1 VTEEATMTDQALVDA
16 LRHSRLG
23 AELTPEQSETLAGSL
38 TFRDLSTDEV
48 LIAQGTSD
56 NHLYV
61 IVRGALA
68 VVRNAGTPERV
79 TLLTLTS
86 GDLVGEL
93 SFIDETPH
101 YSSLVATSPTRVFG
115 LERERLEALLTT
127 HPDIV
132 YRVMRA
138 IVRTV
143 HEIQRRIS
151 MHSTEL
157 MNYIYKQH
165 GRY

>member
-1 VTEEATMTDQALVDA
+1 MTDQALVEA
-16 LRHSRLG
+16 LQHSRLG
-23 AELTPEQSETLAGSL
+23 AELTVEQAKTLADNLG
-38 TFRDLSTDEV
+38 FRDLAPDEILV
-48 LIAQGTSD
+48 EQGTSD

-61 IVRGALA
+61 VIRGALG
-68 VVRNAGTPERV
+68 VVRNASTPERV
-79 TLLTLTS
+79 TLLTLTA

-101 YSSLVATSPTRVFG
+101 YASLVATSPTRVFG
-115 LERERLEALLTT
+115 LERERLESLLHTD
-127 HPDIV
+127 PDIV

-157 MNYIYKQH
+157 TNYIYKQH
-165 GRY
+165 GKY

>member
-1 VTEEATMTDQALVDA
+1 MTDEALVDA

-23 AELTPEQSETLAGSL
+23 AELTAEQSKTLADNL
-38 TFRDLSTDEV
+38 WFRDLAPDEV
-48 LIAQGTSD
+48 LVAQGASD

-61 IVRGALA
+61 IVRGALS
-68 VVRNAGTPERV
+68 VIRNAGTPERV
-79 TLLTLTS
+79 TLLTLTA

-101 YSSLVATSPTRVFG
+101 YASLVATSPTRVFG
-115 LERERLEALLTT
+115 LERERLELLLGTD
-127 HPDIV
+127 PDIV

-151 MHSTEL
+151 MHAAEL

-165 GRY
+165 GKY

>member
-1 VTEEATMTDQALVDA
+1 MMTDPALVDA
-16 LRHSRLG
+16 LRRSRIG
-23 AELTPEQSETLAGSL
+23 AELADDEMHTLAGNL
-38 TFRDLSTDEV
+38 RFRDLEPNEV
-48 LIAQGTSD
+48 LVGEGTSD
-56 NHLYV
+56 DHLYV
-61 IVRGALA
+61 IVRGALD

-79 TLLTLTS
+79 TLLTLTT

-101 YSSLVATSPTRVFG
+101 YASLIASGPTRVFG
-115 LERERLEALLTT
+115 LERAKLESLLLT
-127 HPDIV
+127 HPQIV

-151 MHSTEL
+151 MHSAEL
-157 MNYIYKQH
+157 TNYIYKQH
-165 GRY
+165 GKY

>member
-1 VTEEATMTDQALVDA
+1 MTDQALVEA
-16 LRHSRLG
+16 LQHSRLG
-23 AELTPEQSETLAGSL
+23 AELSEKQVRALADNAA
-38 TFRDLSTDEV
+38 FRDLHADEILV
-48 LIAQGTSD
+48 REGTSD

-68 VVRNAGTPERV
+68 VVRSVGTAEGI
-79 TLLTLTS
+79 TLLTLTT

-101 YSSLVATSPTRVFG
+101 YASLVATGPTRVFG
-115 LERERLEALLTT
+115 LEREKLESLLLT
-127 HPDIV
+127 HPEIV

-138 IVRTV
+138 IVRAV

-151 MHSTEL
+151 MQSAEL
-157 MNYIYKQH
+157 TNYIYKQH
-165 GRY
+165 GKY

>member
-1 VTEEATMTDQALVDA
+1 MTDTTLVEA

-23 AELTPEQSETLAGSL
+23 AELTDDQAKTLAGNL
-38 TFRDLSTDEV
+38 RFRDLAPGDV
-48 LIAQGTSD
+48 LVAQGTSD

-61 IVRGALA
+61 IVHGALG
-68 VVRNAGTPERV
+68 VVRNAATPERV

-101 YSSLVATSPTRVFG
+101 YASLVAMSPTRVFG
-115 LERERLEALLTT
+115 LERERLEALLATD
-127 HPDIV
+127 PDIV

-151 MHSTEL
+151 MHSAEL
-157 MNYIYKQH
+157 TNYIYKQH
-165 GRY
+165 GKY

>member
-1 VTEEATMTDQALVDA
+1 MTDQAIVDA
-16 LRHSRLG
+16 VRHSRL
-23 AELTPEQSETLAGSL
+23 ATELSEAQMRTLAESL
-38 TFRDLSTDEV
+38 VLRDLRPDEV
-48 LIAQGTSD
+48 LVKEGRSD

-61 IVRGALA
+61 VVSGAIG
-68 VVRNAGTPERV
+68 VVRNAGTTERV

-93 SFIDETPH
+93 SFIDDTPH
-101 YSSLVATSPTRVFG
+101 YASLVAIGSTRVFG
-115 LERERLEALLTT
+115 LEREKLESLLLTQ
-127 HPDIV
+127 PELV

-151 MHSTEL
+151 MQSQEL
-157 MNYIYKQH
+157 TNYIYKQH
-165 GRY
+165 GKY

>member
-1 VTEEATMTDQALVDA
+1 MQI
-16 LRHSRLG
+16 
-23 AELTPEQSETLAGSL
+23 LAGIRA
-38 TFRDLSTDEV
+38 FRDLEPGDV
-48 LIAQGTSD
+48 LVPQGTSD

-68 VVRNAGTPERV
+68 VVRNAETPERV
-79 TLLTLTS
+79 TLLTLTA

-101 YSSLVATSPTRVFG
+101 YASLVATSPTRVLG
-115 LERERLEALLTT
+115 LERERLEALLAKE
-127 HPDIV
+127 PLVV

-151 MHSTEL
+151 MHATEL
-157 MNYIYKQH
+157 TNYIYKQH
-165 GRY
+165 GKY

>member
-1 VTEEATMTDQALVDA
+1 MSAPGIVAAMKASKLCV
-16 LRHSRLG
+16 
-23 AELTPEQSETLAGSL
+23 ELTDAQVAVLAEHVA
-38 TFRDLSTDEV
+38 FRDLRAGEV
-48 LIAQGTSD
+48 LVPEGTSD

-61 IVRGALA
+61 LVSGSLGAVRGAGSA
-68 VVRNAGTPERV
+68 EPV
-79 TLLTLTS
+79 TLFTLGP

-93 SFIDETPH
+93 SFIDATAH
-101 YSSLVATSPTRVFG
+101 YASLVAQGPVRVFG
-115 LERERLEALLTT
+115 LEREKLESLLPI

-143 HEIQRRIS
+143 HQIQRRLS
-151 MHSTEL
+151 MQSVEL
-157 MNYIYKQH
+157 TNYIYKQH

>member
-1 VTEEATMTDQALVDA
+1 
-16 LRHSRLG
+16 SRLA
-23 AELTPEQSETLAGSL
+23 AELTDQEVQTLAANL
-38 TFRDLSTDEV
+38 QFRDLEPGDV
-48 LIAQGTSD
+48 LVDQGTSD

-61 IVRGALA
+61 IVRGALG
-68 VVRNAGTPERV
+68 VVRNAGTPERM

-101 YSSLVATSPTRVFG
+101 YGSLVATTSTRVFG

-127 HPDIV
+127 HPVIV

-151 MHSTEL
+151 MHSVEL
-157 MNYIYKQH
+157 TNYIYKQH
-165 GRY
+165 GKY